1 MENELSFH
9 IPALMGVESVVAHEL
24 KRLGL
29 RDVQAENG
37 RVCCAGTIADIP
49 RLNINLRTGARVLL
63 CLGQFEAKSFEE
75 LFDGCAALPW
85 EDFIP
90 KEGQFPVKGHC
101 ISSKLYAESACQ
113 SILKKAVARRLGSV
127 YGMETL
133 PETGSL
139 YQIQFSILK
148 DRAALSLDTS
158 GESL

>member
-1 MENELSFH
+1 MEKELSFH

-29 RDVQAENG
+29 RDVRAENG

-63 CLGQFEAKSFEE
+63 CLGQFDAKSFEE

-90 KEGQFPVKGHC
+90 KDGQFPVKGHC

-113 SILKKAVARRLGSV
+113 SILKKAVAKRLGSV
-127 YGMETL
+127 YGCRPCPRRGPYARSNFL
-133 PETGSL
+133 
-139 YQIQFSILK
+139 F
-148 DRAALSLDTS
+148 
-158 GESL
+158 